1 MRYLVLRRTL
11 RPRHEWK
18 VSLDE
23 HLAWMERQHRAGN
36 IIVSGPSA
44 DRQLG
49 IYVIRADSREQ
60 AEKVAAR
67 DPFTVAGYCAFDLIE
82 WDVHQILGTGPF
94 SVAAQR
100 VMNVG
105 NPADPLFRAAAGSPP
120 GS

>member
-1 MRYLVLRRTL
+1 
-11 RPRHEWK
+11 
-18 VSLDE
+18 
-23 HLAWMERQHRAGN
+23 MEQQHRAGR
-36 IIVSGPSA
+36 ILLSGPSA

-49 IYVIRADSREQ
+49 IYVIRADSREE
-60 AEKVAAR
+60 AERVAAG
-67 DPFTVAGYCAFDLIE
+67 DPFTAAGCTTPDIIE

-105 NPADPLFRAAAGSPP
+105 NPADPLFRAVAGHPK